1 MLIGAAA
8 NLLRLHVRSAAE
20 KMKKMKKMVASCHEN
35 IAPVQYRRFTAA
47 FLRKSGTLPRATL
60 FDGLTNQRDPS

>member
-20 KMKKMKKMVASCHEN
+20 KMKKMKKMVASCH
-35 IAPVQYRRFTAA
+35 
-47 FLRKSGTLPRATL
+47 
-60 FDGLTNQRDPS
+60 